1 MNVLVGA
8 RKSKLGHLLLWR
20 PGRAPHLLSE
30 LRITEGMGSSG
41 VHQKD
46 PPVA

>member
-1 MNVLVGA
+1 MNLSIGA

-30 LRITEGMGSSG
+30 LRITEGMGASG
-41 VHQKD
+41 VDQVD
-46 PPVA
+46 PAVG